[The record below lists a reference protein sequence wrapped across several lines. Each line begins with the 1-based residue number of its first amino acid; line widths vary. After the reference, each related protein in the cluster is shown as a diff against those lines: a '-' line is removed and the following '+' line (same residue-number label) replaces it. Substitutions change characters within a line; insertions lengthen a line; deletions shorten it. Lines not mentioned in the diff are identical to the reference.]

1 MRYIIETSLRRDEMS
16 SETWRKVAKQ
26 DKSALLSERLFCI
39 KRRDQTWVRQSS
51 RRSLMVGNNR
61 DEMREKRET
70 FE

>member
-1 MRYIIETSLRRDEMS
+1 MRYIRETSLRRDEMS
-16 SETWRKVAKQ
+16 NETWRRVEKQ
-26 DKSALLSERLFCI
+26 DKSVILSAKLVCI
-39 KRRDQTWVRQSS
+39 KRRDQTYVRQSS